1 MRQELAPK
9 RVTVVARSPTV
20 AEAQRRRQLPP
31 MVYMDVGQTQDIGPK
46 VQSKMR
52 SQVTLPLSPKSVQT
66 RTAATF
72 SARKEH

>member
-1 MRQELAPK
+1 MKAATTSGVHGVE
-9 RVTVVARSPTV
+9 
-20 AEAQRRRQLPP
+20 
-31 MVYMDVGQTQDIGPK
+31 QTQDIGPK
-46 VQSKMR
+46 VQSKKR